1 MRNTNFKRK
10 EEDSWMKLK
19 MTQAN
24 VVMMSEKED
33 NEGENIYEEN
43 E

>member
-1 MRNTNFKRK
+1 MRKQ
-10 EEDSWMKLK
+10 EDLWKKLK

-33 NEGENIYEEN
+33 NEGEKIDVEN